1 MKKKLFLTILFFLAA
16 TSLVIAGPFLTTDPT
31 DEPVTSYTLV
41 LDGVE
46 TIEMPFTSQS
56 GMVLM
61 VKDLDALNLSNGVHA
76 GTVQAWN
83 TLWGIKTIAVPF
95 EFTKPAQLTDPVI
108 GLVGTDPRL

>member
-31 DEPVTSYTLV
+31 DEPVTSYTLI

-56 GMVLM
+56 GTVQM
-61 VKDLDALNLSNGVHA
+61 VKDLGSLNLSNGNHT

-83 TLWGIKTIAVPF
+83 TLWGIKTDAVPF
-95 EFTKPAQLTDPVI
+95 EFTKPAQLTNPSI
-108 GLVGTDPRL
+108 GLISIDPR